1 MMVVTYYNA
10 IVHIADDILKN
21 FRNVEDA
28 DISAYVNGAI
38 NTVSFV
44 YSVRVKRVKA
54 DVKNAVNILNE
65 DAEH

>member
-21 FRNVEDA
+21 SRDAEDA

-38 NTVSFV
+38 NTISFV
-44 YSVRVKRVKA
+44 YSVRVKRVQA
-54 DVKNAVNILNE
+54 DVKNAMNILNE
-65 DAEH
+65 SAEH